1 MEIEKNNF
9 TLTLEHGR
17 DGDGDAANISK
28 TSAPTAAPASTV
40 ENRGESLQTT
50 TPRRPP
56 IWKGQ
61 RITVDEFRR
70 RFFFVDNRPTRA
82 SVKRWIETGTS
93 EGKILQGYL
102 IDGKYYTTIGAAE
115 NFINALRV
123 TTRAPM
129 RAPATINQIR
139 EKRTAQELHKIGFTF
154 M

>member
-1 MEIEKNNF
+1 MEEKNNVAIIADSG
-9 TLTLEHGR
+9 L
-17 DGDGDAANISK
+17 DGDGNAANISN
-28 TSAPTAAPASTV
+28 TPQAAQTPTA
-40 ENRGESLQTT
+40 EKRGEVKGNDQ
-50 TPRRPP
+50 PRRPV

-70 RFFFVDNRPTRA
+70 RYFFHDNRPTRA
-82 SVKRWIETGTS
+82 SVKRWIEQGTA

-129 RAPATINQIR
+129 ATPTAIKQIR
-139 EKRTAQELHKIGFTF
+139 EQRTAQELRNIGFSF

>member
-1 MEIEKNNF
+1 MDVEKNNI
-9 TLTLEHGR
+9 TLTVEHGR
-17 DGDGDAANISK
+17 EGDGNAANISK
-28 TSAPTAAPASTV
+28 TSAPNAAQPTA

-50 TPRRPP
+50 APRRPP

-123 TTRAPM
+123 TARAPM
-129 RAPATINQIR
+129 TTPTSIKQIR

>member
-1 MEIEKNNF
+1 MEIEKNNV
-9 TLTLEHGR
+9 TIIADSGL
-17 DGDGDAANISK
+17 DGDGHAANISN
-28 TSAPTAAPASTV
+28 TPPAAQTPTA
-40 ENRGESLQTT
+40 ENRGEVKGNDQ
-50 TPRRPP
+50 PRRPV

-70 RFFFVDNRPTRA
+70 RYFFHDNRPTRA
-82 SVKRWIETGTS
+82 SVKRWIEQGTA

-129 RAPATINQIR
+129 ATPTAIKQIR
-139 EKRTAQELHKIGFTF
+139 EQKTAQELHKIGFSF

>member
-1 MEIEKNNF
+1 MEEKNNV
-9 TLTLEHGR
+9 TIIR
-17 DGDGDAANISK
+17 DYGLDGEGDAANISK
-28 TSAPTAAPASTV
+28 ASAPNAAQPTA
-40 ENRGESLQTT
+40 EKRGEVKGNDQ
-50 TPRRPP
+50 PRRPV

-70 RFFFVDNRPTRA
+70 RYFFHDNRPTRA
-82 SVKRWIETGTS
+82 SVKRWIEQGTA

-129 RAPATINQIR
+129 VTPTAIKQIR
-139 EKRTAQELHKIGFTF
+139 EQKTAQELHKIGFSF